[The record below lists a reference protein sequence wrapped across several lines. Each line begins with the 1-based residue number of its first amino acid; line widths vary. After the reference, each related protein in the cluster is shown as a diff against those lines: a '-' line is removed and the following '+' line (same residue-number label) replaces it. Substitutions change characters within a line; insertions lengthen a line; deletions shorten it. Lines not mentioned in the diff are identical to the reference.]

1 MIYQTSDPSA
11 AMADVSAAAIAALNA
26 TVNGH
31 TAAFE
36 ALSTTVAT
44 NASDVDAAWLILCGM
59 FLSLMKSPCNIS

>member
-11 AMADVSAAAIAALNA
+11 AMADVSAAIAELNA

>member
-1 MIYQTSDPSA
+1 
-11 AMADVSAAAIAALNA
+11 MAEMSAAIAALNA